1 MPKRKYYD
9 YRMIKIG
16 DLLREKRLAISKESR
31 ESFIEERSK
40 TMFGDDD
47 WISLRYQVSFI
58 IWDFKSRLFF
68 SKVMGGVT
76 LIFHSLQFVIL
87 PPMLSTLFVKRSIFF
102 SSVISVCSS
111 SLNIAIRI
119 FL

>member
-47 WISLRYQVSFI
+47 WISLRYLANIESGNNLPSIEMLIKLSVAFETDPI
-58 IWDFKSRLFF
+58 ELFE
-68 SKVMGGVT
+68 S
-76 LIFHSLQFVIL
+76 IYNIL
-87 PPMLSTLFVKRSIFF
+87 KQ
-102 SSVISVCSS
+102 
-111 SLNIAIRI
+111 
-119 FL
+119 

>member
-1 MPKRKYYD
+1 MPKRKNYD

-47 WISLRYQVSFI
+47 WISLRYLANIESGNNLPSIEMLIKLAIAYETDPVE
-58 IWDFKSRLFF
+58 LFE
-68 SKVMGGVT
+68 S
-76 LIFHSLQFVIL
+76 IYEIL
-87 PPMLSTLFVKRSIFF
+87 YDK
-102 SSVISVCSS
+102 
-111 SLNIAIRI
+111 
-119 FL
+119 

>member
-31 ESFIEERSK
+31 KSFIEERSK

-47 WISLRYQVSFI
+47 WISLRYLANIESGNNLPSIEMLIKLAIAYETDPVE
-58 IWDFKSRLFF
+58 LFE
-68 SKVMGGVT
+68 S
-76 LIFHSLQFVIL
+76 IYEIL
-87 PPMLSTLFVKRSIFF
+87 YDK
-102 SSVISVCSS
+102 
-111 SLNIAIRI
+111 
-119 FL
+119 